1 MLIHGIN
8 KTEQKFKIIKQ
19 QKGIDEQ
26 QMTEYILISFI
37 RIYKCNYKYSAFQS
51 SLVLE
56 CCFFALSIHSSVNIP
71 PFLLPFPFLP
81 SPPSLVLII
90 IYKHNV
96 IQVAFFD

>member
-26 QMTEYILISFI
+26 QMIEYILTSCI
-37 RIYKCNYKYSAFQS
+37 RIYKCNYKYSAFQG

-56 CCFFALSIHSSVNIP
+56 C
-71 PFLLPFPFLP
+71 
-81 SPPSLVLII
+81 
-90 IYKHNV
+90 
-96 IQVAFFD
+96 